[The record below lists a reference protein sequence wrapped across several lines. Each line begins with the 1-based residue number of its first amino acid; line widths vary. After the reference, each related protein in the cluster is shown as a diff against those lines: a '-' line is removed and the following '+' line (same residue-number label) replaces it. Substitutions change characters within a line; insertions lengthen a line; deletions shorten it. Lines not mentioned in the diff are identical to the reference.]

1 MIDSSLSVLSNQ
13 EAVFIG
19 NGEEYIWKPPEDDD
33 IIFQPKHI
41 GPLSPH
47 MGENMAAGVRECFCI
62 QSLLHYKMV
71 FKASRLSC
79 HF

>member
-1 MIDSSLSVLSNQ
+1 MSNQ

-33 IIFQPKHI
+33 IMFQPKHI

-47 MGENMAAGVRECFCI
+47 MGENMAAGVRECTDSSHF
-62 QSLLHYKMV
+62 HNKMFLNV
-71 FKASRLSC
+71 FLRS
-79 HF
+79 

>member
-1 MIDSSLSVLSNQ
+1 MRACLDSLSSVWVNQ

-33 IIFQPKHI
+33 IMYQHKHI

-47 MGENMAAGVRECFCI
+47 LGDSMAASAAGVRE
-62 QSLLHYKMV
+62 
-71 FKASRLSC
+71 
-79 HF
+79 